1 MSAIYEPRRPRK
13 SSNRLV
19 LFPSTCPPITFLLGT
34 MLKGVMASWPRPCT
48 THIYCSLYYIQQYSN
63 WISILV
69 QKMNWFLFQLP
80 APK

>member
-1 MSAIYEPRRPRK
+1 MSTIYEPRRPRK

-34 MLKGVMASWPRPCT
+34 MLKGVMATSMHH
-48 THIYCSLYYIQQYSN
+48 THLLFALLHPTIFKLDFYSCA
-63 WISILV
+63 
-69 QKMNWFLFQLP
+69 KMNWFLFQLP